1 MDDISHSENFHSLF
15 FLLVFLVIKESSIYP
30 PKIFPFSFCFT
41 HIFVN
46 PLISLRIDSNI
57 THFALRLFPESSK
70 KVKENQ

>member
-1 MDDISHSENFHSLF
+1 MDDISHSENFRSLF
-15 FLLVFLVIKESSIYP
+15 FLLVFLVIKESSIFSPRY
-30 PKIFPFSFCFT
+30 FPSPFCFT
-41 HIFVN
+41 DIFVN